1 MWDFRIA
8 FDVPRGWLISIKDE
22 PRTLDGHQI
31 TLRALNG
38 YGEVLPGQP
47 EHRHGGRML
56 LAGTGYQTESEAME
70 AVVRAAMGLL
80 KASLH
85 HGFGISFKPEA
96 WSQYAVEALISK
108 FKSEAP
114 KSVVLIDTLGAEV
127 FSHQSFR
134 HEISATQVPLPLPIE
149 AWLQEFQEIYASE
162 IDLSTMAVPLIIL
175 NEAQAE
181 RSITSRLLLSV
192 TAIEAIAGKRKE
204 RSPEEIGVI
213 KQLSDLVKR
222 SDLNKDQKD
231 SLRSAIGDM
240 KRNSISKTCQALVRE
255 SLCEESVLKFKEIYD
270 IRSKLVHEGANY
282 PVHVLHEK
290 ANEALQIA
298 KALIDNARINDV
310 DSNLG

>member
-22 PRTLDGHQI
+22 PYTLDGHQI

-108 FKSEAP
+108 VKSKVP
-114 KSVVLIDTLGAEV
+114 KSVVFIDTLGAEV
-127 FSHQSFR
+127 FSHRSIR
-134 HEISATQVPLPLPIE
+134 HEISAVQGPQHLPID
-149 AWLQEFQEIYASE
+149 AWLQDFQEIYGSE
-162 IDLSTMAVPLIIL
+162 IDHSAMAVPLIIL

-192 TAIEAIAGKRKE
+192 TAIEAIAGERKE
-204 RSPEEIGVI
+204 RSPEEVEVI

-222 SDLNKDQKD
+222 SDLNKEQKH
-231 SLRSAIGDM
+231 SLGSALAEM
-240 KRNSISKTCQALVRE
+240 KLNSISKTCQALVRE
-255 SLCEESVLKFKEIYD
+255 SLGEESVVKFKELYN
-270 IRSKLVHEGANY
+270 IRSKLVHEGKKY
-282 PVHVLHEK
+282 PVELLHEK

-298 KALIDNARINDV
+298 NALIKHAGVNDM
-310 DSNLG
+310 N